1 MANCIRSMKDSTRRL
16 ERHCRVS
23 RRAFTLIELLVVIA
37 IIAIL
42 AAMLLPALAS
52 AKEKAKRI
60 ACINSLK
67 QIGIGMHVYAIDNS
81 EKVVEARQQ
90 VVQVALNPPEATAAK
105 TVGLVVGS
113 NYTYSIWNCAG
124 RPPKYPVYEAAY
136 DQWVIGFQYFGG
148 ITNWINEQG
157 NFTSYS
163 PIKMSTARP
172 HWTLAADVVLKDGL
186 NGKWG
191 VFAPGRDTDIFTGV
205 PPHHSSRSA
214 APAGANH
221 VFADGSAA
229 WIKAAN
235 LYRLHSW
242 SPSSR
247 VAYFYQDPKDFEGR
261 LGTPAVLN
269 SLRYPN

>member
-1 MANCIRSMKDSTRRL
+1 MANCSRNMKDSTRRL

-191 VFAPGRDTDIFTGV
+191 VFA
-205 PPHHSSRSA
+205 RSEE
-214 APAGANH
+214 
-221 VFADGSAA
+221 
-229 WIKAAN
+229 
-235 LYRLHSW
+235 R
-242 SPSSR
+242 R
-247 VAYFYQDPKDFEGR
+247 VG
-261 LGTPAVLN
+261 
-269 SLRYPN
+269 